1 MEGEGR
7 KAFEKKPATKM
18 ALAAST
24 CKRPAKHKPKMAR
37 LAGGATT
44 NIHTASLTVGGGK
57 NQAYIQH
64 VPGPGTGKRL
74 IVACTVKQAAAL
86 KISHKALIQEL
97 LPKCKV
103 PGTTK
108 GDVLKAR
115 DDLFHK
121 YAK

>member
-1 MEGEGR
+1 
-7 KAFEKKPATKM
+7 
-18 ALAAST
+18 
-24 CKRPAKHKPKMAR
+24 MAR
-37 LAGGATT
+37 LAGGATN

-64 VPGPGTGKRL
+64 VR
-74 IVACTVKQAAAL
+74 TVKQAAAL

-97 LPKCKV
+97 LPKCQV

-115 DDLFHK
+115 DDLFQK